1 MKTYKELLE
10 SLKDNAEQI
19 RVDGLD
25 IEVRSCSDRE
35 KGRPDPRSAAAS
47 NLTRDDYAKRK
58 ETLHPELWANET
70 HLLGLENKE
79 GKTQLELLRA
89 QFGWISSD
97 KSTGIRTIR
106 RTLEGLKEEFYLY
119 QYEAPSSEKERPCLV
134 FIHGGGYF
142 GGDIATVENQC
153 KLLAQMI
160 NGVVFSVDYPL
171 SPEHPYPEGF
181 EACYR
186 SVKWVY
192 AHAEEL
198 GVSKKKIGISGD
210 SAGGT
215 FSLACTL
222 RDRAEG
228 SRMISYE
235 ALIYPG
241 VNLSENIEQ
250 PTYWKEENYENPH
263 QDPLISAEIRTI
275 GKMSSSVLEWY
286 LPAGTDTSQ
295 PYISPLLADLSA
307 LPKTLVFTAEY
318 DFLRGSCEALSK
330 KLNESG
336 VENRHIRYGG
346 IFHGTFDRLG
356 YAPQVE
362 DMLSEIA
369 KDLESL

>member
-1 MKTYKELLE
+1 MNQYSELLE
-10 SLKDNAEQI
+10 SLKNNGEHINAG
-19 RVDGLD
+19 GLD
-25 IEVRSCSDRE
+25 IEVRNCADRE
-35 KGRPDPRSAAAS
+35 KGRPDPRSALAS
-47 NLTRDDYAKRK
+47 RLTREDFAKRK
-58 ETLHPELWANET
+58 ETIPLELWANET

-79 GKTQLELLRA
+79 GKTQLELLRS

-106 RTLEGLKEEFYLY
+106 RTLKGLKEEFYLY
-119 QYEAPSSEKERPCLV
+119 QYEIPTWEKERPCLI

-192 AHAEEL
+192 THAKEL
-198 GVSKKKIGISGD
+198 GISQKKIGISGD

-228 SRMISYE
+228 SKMISYE

-241 VNLSENIEQ
+241 ASMSENMEQ
-250 PTYWKEENYENPH
+250 PTYWKEENYENPYK
-263 QDPLISAEIRTI
+263 DPLISEEIRAI
-275 GKMSSSVLEWY
+275 GKISSDVMEWY
-286 LPAGTDTSQ
+286 LPIGTDTSQ
-295 PYISPLLADLSA
+295 PYISPLNADMA
-307 LPKTLVFTAEY
+307 GLPKTLVFAAEY
-318 DFLRGSCEALSK
+318 DFLRGSCEALSR
-330 KLNESG
+330 KLCQAG

-362 DMLSEIA
+362 DMLREIA
-369 KDLESL
+369 SDLKAL

>member
-1 MKTYKELLE
+1 M
-10 SLKDNAEQI
+10 
-19 RVDGLD
+19 
-25 IEVRSCSDRE
+25 
-35 KGRPDPRSAAAS
+35 
-47 NLTRDDYAKRK
+47 
-58 ETLHPELWANET
+58 
-70 HLLGLENKE
+70 
-79 GKTQLELLRA
+79 
-89 QFGWISSD
+89 
-97 KSTGIRTIR
+97 
-106 RTLEGLKEEFYLY
+106 
-119 QYEAPSSEKERPCLV
+119 
-134 FIHGGGYF
+134 
-142 GGDIATVENQC
+142 
-153 KLLAQMI
+153 
-160 NGVVFSVDYPL
+160 
-171 SPEHPYPEGF
+171 
-181 EACYR
+181 
-186 SVKWVY
+186 
-192 AHAEEL
+192 
-198 GVSKKKIGISGD
+198 
-210 SAGGT
+210 
-215 FSLACTL
+215 ACTL

-362 DMLSEIA
+362 DMLREIA